1 MKATVSE
8 NNMLLYVAVLVD
20 CAAFVESTNIKL

>member
-1 MKATVSE
+1 MMKATVSE
-8 NNMLLYVAVLVD
+8 NMLLYVAVD